1 MSKAVSSNAGSF
13 GRQAAVVAVA
23 TGLVTSIGLPAL
35 AANADSTA
43 AQDATR
49 TTSDVAQTVSAAKN
63 LNLKFEQAA
72 ATSTVEVNE
81 VAAQAEKVEPV
92 APAASKPATASQTTQ
107 TPQAEAKAETAKA
120 PAVSGNLSG
129 VAASAYAGIGHA
141 YVYGGTSPVTGWDCS
156 GFVQWAYA
164 QAGIS
169 IPRTNQWGVMVQTS
183 TPKPGDLVV
192 QNGGSH
198 VAIYVGNGM
207 EIGALN
213 PSDGTQLTAV
223 NAVGSAVFYTMP

>member
-1 MSKAVSSNAGSF
+1 MTSF
-13 GRQAAVVAVA
+13 G
-23 TGLVTSIGLPAL
+23 IPAL
-35 AANADSTA
+35 AANTDGTA
-43 AQDATR
+43 AQDAASSR
-49 TTSDVAQTVSAAKN
+49 TTSDVAQVVSAAKN
-63 LNLKFEQAA
+63 LTLKFQ
-72 ATSTVEVNE
+72 
-81 VAAQAEKVEPV
+81 Q
-92 APAASKPATASQTTQ
+92 PATASSLELTQ
-107 TPQAEAKAETAKA
+107 VDAQAQDVKPASQQVEQSQAKA
-120 PAVSGNLSG
+120 PAAAPAKVASPDKATVGSGKLSG
-129 VAASAYAGIGHA
+129 VAAVAYSGIGHA
-141 YVYGGTSPVTGWDCS
+141 YVFGGTSPVTGWDCS

-213 PSDGTQLTAV
+213 PSDGTQLTSV
-223 NAVGSAVFYTMP
+223 TAVGSAVFYTMP